1 MLDFSYYS
9 FKLKYCDDSNKLAV
23 DKMKDGA
30 GAAIEKFVGLKPQMY
45 SFLQMIAVSTKWK
58 QCE

>member
-1 MLDFSYYS
+1 MLDFSYHS

-30 GAAIEKFVGLKPQMY
+30 GAAIEKFVGLKP
-45 SFLQMIAVSTKWK
+45 
-58 QCE
+58 